1 MIDKD
6 FIYLAADFAD
16 VDILLVL
23 KLMIAVVVVAVA
35 IVDLQKQMIRKCR
48 SYREKVKLL
57 KTTSIVCLSARTIST
72 FLFYLALIVNVEVT
86 FDTLSQIEL
95 MYHLKTKD

>member
-1 MIDKD
+1 MFDKD

-23 KLMIAVVVVAVA
+23 MLMIAVVVVAVA
-35 IVDLQKQMIRKCR
+35 IVDLQKQMFRKCR
-48 SYREKVKLL
+48 SYRGKIK
-57 KTTSIVCLSARTIST
+57 

-86 FDTLSQIEL
+86 FDTLSQIGL
-95 MYHLKTKD
+95 TYHLKTKD